1 MGWQAGDRRFFPLA
15 DGLKKVSCDFSLIHF
30 AARPEQKVLAQ
41 KRAKVPPLRER
52 CVLSLEAAQR
62 IIDEWIKEHS

>member
-1 MGWQAGDRRFFPLA
+1 MIYFVNP
-15 DGLKKVSCDFSLIHF
+15 DGSVSTFSS
-30 AARPEQKVLAQ
+30 ARPEQRVLAQ

-62 IIDEWIKEHS
+62 VIDEWIKEHS

>member
-1 MGWQAGDRRFFPLA
+1 MIYFVNP
-15 DGLKKVSCDFSLIHF
+15 DGSVSTFSS
-30 AARPEQKVLAQ
+30 ARPEQKVLAQ